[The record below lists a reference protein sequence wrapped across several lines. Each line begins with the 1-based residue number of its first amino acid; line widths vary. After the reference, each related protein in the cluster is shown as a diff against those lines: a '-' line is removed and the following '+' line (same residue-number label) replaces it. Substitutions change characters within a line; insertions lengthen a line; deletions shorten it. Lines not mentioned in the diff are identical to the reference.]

1 MVAYKF
7 TDELINVDVAM
18 AFAEAGEAG
27 ARVFRGKTWSE
38 LIYIF
43 CRRAREVEAGIGVI
57 TSAWWEPQHEVNWS
71 GRRYS
76 GVVGKAPT
84 SMPVEEQ
91 AAPRGFAGLS
101 PFALPRVLR
110 QVLRCGTGIVDLDL
124 NLSHLQVQIHGNA
137 EMPITRAIVLDRDFH
152 LREILRSP
160 WGIGKTLCDA
170 KRLLVKIVYGMDLP
184 TKELPAFMAGFKEE
198 QLAFT
203 RSAFP
208 APCIPKGPEGR
219 SFASGGTA
227 IGALVSGTLAGGAAR
242 RTRSSSRSLP
252 PARTRRRLSCRG
264 STSGWSAR
272 CWMPSCGSA
281 PSRGSRPHPLS
292 TTASRAPRAG
302 RASSRAYGT
311 QATL

>member
-1 MVAYKF
+1 
-7 TDELINVDVAM
+7 M

-43 CRRAREVEAGIGVI
+43 CRRARAVEAGTSIVISSFLPFFLSSFLPFFCSILLFFSFFISSLLPFLPSFLIPFLLEQPREAGIGVI

-110 QVLRCGTGIVDLDL
+110 QVLRCGTGIVDIDL
-124 NLSHLQVQIHGNA
+124 NLSHLQDQIHGNA
-137 EMPITRAIVLDRDFH
+137 DGNTEMPITRAIVLNRGDH
-152 LREILRSP
+152 LREILRSQ
-160 WGIGKTLCDA
+160 WGVGKTLCDA

-227 IGALVSGTLAGGAAR
+227 IGALVSG
-242 RTRSSSRSLP
+242 
-252 PARTRRRLSCRG
+252 
-264 STSGWSAR
+264 
-272 CWMPSCGSA
+272 A
-281 PSRGSRPHPLS
+281 P
-292 TTASRAPRAG
+292 
-302 RASSRAYGT
+302 
-311 QATL
+311 